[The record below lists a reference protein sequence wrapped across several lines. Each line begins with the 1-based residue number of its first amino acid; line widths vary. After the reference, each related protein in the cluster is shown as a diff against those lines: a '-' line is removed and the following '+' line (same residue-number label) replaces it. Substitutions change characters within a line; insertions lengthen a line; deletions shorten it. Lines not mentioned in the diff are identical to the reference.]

1 MVDLRSIDHFMQKVI
16 FFLLFLSLVIYQ
28 FGRINISANISFT
41 ILDVIVF
48 IVITSSFFQ
57 LINQR
62 KLNEVFLNPI
72 FKPFAVFS
80 VVAFISLLFSPLS
93 LNQEE
98 FFISFLYL
106 LRWIFY
112 NLLFFVLKPSN
123 SNDHQYFEFFLV
135 SSGLA
140 LVVIGYI
147 QFLWYPDLR
156 NLYYLGWD
164 DHLWRMFGT
173 FLDPNFFGAFLVLIV
188 LLLFDRVFDSIKR
201 RKKLSIALWSICLF
215 ASVIAVVL
223 TYSRTALIML
233 SLGTLIY
240 FFLKGMQKY
249 SFLFIFI
256 FFSAI
261 IFFSDMSIEGQN
273 LLRTASTQARVE
285 SAQHAIQVV
294 STYPLLGVGFNA
306 YRYAQIDFGFRK
318 ASPQIPNHADS
329 GTDNSYLFVLATT
342 GVVGF
347 SGYIFYLYSIMREV
361 WIHKNRK
368 GREVVIASFITVAIG
383 TLFINL
389 LFYPAIILWLMILLN
404 TTQSK

>member
-1 MVDLRSIDHFMQKVI
+1 MQKVI

-28 FGRINISANISFT
+28 FGRINISSNISFT
-41 ILDVIVF
+41 ILDVVVL

-57 LINQR
+57 LLNQR
-62 KLNEVFLNPI
+62 RLSEIFLSPI
-72 FKPFAVFS
+72 FKSFALFS

-106 LRWIFY
+106 LRWIMY
-112 NLLFFVLKPSN
+112 NLIFFVLKPAKN
-123 SNDHQYFEFFLV
+123 NAQQFFEFFLV

-140 LVVIGYI
+140 LVVLGYI

-164 DHLWRMFGT
+164 DHLLRMFGT
-173 FLDPNFFGAFLVLIV
+173 FLDPNFFGAFLVLGVI
-188 LLLFDRVFDSIKR
+188 LIFDKIFDEISQRNKIHIMIWSTCLLFTI
-201 RKKLSIALWSICLF
+201 
-215 ASVIAVVL
+215 IAVIL

-233 SLGTLIY
+233 IIGVLTYL
-240 FFLKGMQKY
+240 FLKGYQRY
-249 SFLFIFI
+249 SFLFLSIVIMFI
-256 FFSAI
+256 IVFSN
-261 IFFSDMSIEGQN
+261 MTLEGQN
-273 LLRTASTQARVE
+273 LLRTASSQARIE
-285 SAQHAIQVV
+285 SAKHAIQIA
-294 STYPLLGVGFNA
+294 SKFPLLGVGFNA
-306 YRYAQIDFGFRK
+306 YRYAQVDFGFRK
-318 ASPQIPNHADS
+318 AFPQIPSHADS

-347 SGYIFYLYSIMREV
+347 ICYIFYLYSIIHEV

-368 GREVVIASFITVAIG
+368 GREVVIASFLTVAIG

-389 LFYPAIILWLMILLN
+389 LFYPAILLWLMILLSL
-404 TTQSK
+404 TQSK

>member
-1 MVDLRSIDHFMQKVI
+1 M
-16 FFLLFLSLVIYQ
+16 
-28 FGRINISANISFT
+28 
-41 ILDVIVF
+41 DVVVF
-48 IVITSSFFQ
+48 IIITSSFFR

-62 KLNEVFLNPI
+62 RLNEIFLNPI
-72 FKPFAVFS
+72 FKPFVVFS
-80 VVAFISLLFSPLS
+80 FVAFISLIFSPLS

-106 LRWIFY
+106 LRWLMY
-112 NLLFFVLKPSN
+112 NLLLFVLKPAN
-123 SNDHQYFEFFLV
+123 SNDHQYLEFFLV

-140 LVVIGYI
+140 LVVTGYI

-188 LLLFDRVFDSIKR
+188 LLFFDKVFDAISR
-201 RKKLSIALWSICLF
+201 TKKLSIALWSICLF
-215 ASVIAVVL
+215 ASMIAVVL

-233 SLGTLIY
+233 SLGTIIY

-256 FFSAI
+256 VASAI
-261 IFFSDMSIEGQN
+261 IFFSNMTIEGQN
-273 LLRTASTQARVE
+273 LLRTASSKARIE
-285 SAQHAIQVV
+285 SAQHAIQIA

-318 ASPQIPNHADS
+318 TSPQIPNHADS

-342 GVVGF
+342 GIVGF
-347 SGYIFYLYSIMREV
+347 IGYVFYLYSIMREV

-368 GREVVIASFITVAIG
+368 GREVVIASFFAVAVG